1 MFCWEFYN
9 CVDAVWMAVIH
20 YSSSLK
26 DFGLAHTITT
36 GKLRKLFTVCYF
48 ETLRTKQSIYVIWL
62 WLSSL
67 HSYTSSTSQIIRT
80 KERKWHHVDWWS
92 WANDYLSFTSS
103 IRWRLLVIGRRMLCK
118 SFEVQKPQGEFSSM
132 KEIFKENWGKKI
144 KIKTKQ
150 NEHAVRSRLVIGGL
164 V

>member
-1 MFCWEFYN
+1 
-9 CVDAVWMAVIH
+9 MAVIH

-26 DFGLAHTITT
+26 DFGLAYTITT

-80 KERKWHHVDWWS
+80 KERKLHHVHWW
-92 WANDYLSFTSS
+92 WANDYLSFTLS
-103 IRWRLLVIGRRMLCK
+103 IRWLLVIGRRMLCK

-132 KEIFKENWGKKI
+132 IEIFKENWGKNKN
-144 KIKTKQ
+144 KNKTKRTRGTVAFGHWWLGVQ
-150 NEHAVRSRLVIGGL
+150 TKQYVVGYFGNFIIV
-164 V
+164 